1 MNWHQSCWW
10 RSWETLSRTNQNKSF
25 KVYARQGAIWILLF
39 ALYSE
44 FDSTIDYSYP
54 VWIWSTRRPYYS
66 NLKAH
71 LPSVDVCI
79 ACDICGLHNCHSPAM
94 DSSYQKTVT
103 KLVVIFEK
111 SFFPKIRYFRWI
123 TFFEKSLFSVFK
135 HFMHYFHWLKENNK
149 CSGDNICRRIAAE
162 SYDLE
167 KARSFFVWMLVCWA
181 FSVKWGHSR
190 SIWTVKG
197 AKWH

>member
-1 MNWHQSCWW
+1 M
-10 RSWETLSRTNQNKSF
+10 
-25 KVYARQGAIWILLF
+25 
-39 ALYSE
+39 YSE

-54 VWIWSTRRPYYS
+54 VWIWSTRQPYYS

-103 KLVVIFEK
+103 ELVVIF
-111 SFFPKIRYFRWI
+111 SKIRYFRWI
-123 TFFEKSLFSVFK
+123 KFFEKSLFSVLS
-135 HFMHYFHWLKENNK
+135 FHWLKGNNK
-149 CSGDNICRRIAAE
+149 CSRDNICRRIAAE